1 MNRNPIFL
9 SVSFIAVERAGGI
22 CREMA
27 EPAEPS
33 AEETSAALAATEAM
47 ENFGGDSESDPMQ
60 EEEKD
65 EAVQNEVAAAEETTS
80 IEPTSQESQEKLNA
94 PAPPPLPVE
103 TDLIEQ
109 EEEVVLPPPSNEP
122 VEGELTEESGESSH
136 VAEEQVDDEN
146 RVPPLQ
152 TPTPPPNVEENVG
165 REPADLEPGGTST
178 DGYVETPRE
187 YRIAAAEAAAAEAAA
202 AEAAAN
208 QPIMKI
214 PPVEPPQPTPPL
226 TEPTEATTKTS
237 PPVPNYFPADEVV
250 VAEEEEV
257 VETIPLV
264 HSPSSKPNYFPADE
278 VVVAEEGKKEEEEL
292 AEAEAAAAEAEAA
305 AAEAEAEAD
314 YASAALKIQ
323 NAHRTKEAKKKVQ
336 AKRDQRNQ
344 SRAAVGIQNAARR
357 RAAKRRVQQI
367 REQKQSEIEMIEKV
381 EKVVEDG
388 EKRAQVLSS
397 RNRAGSGGLE
407 SDEDDV
413 DSNAPALQELEGEE
427 EIISSLLEEE
437 EENAAT
443 TTTATTAT
451 IAYAGQRL
459 PTPQLVAEEGETSVL
474 ALDKYDT
481 SNAEDLD
488 YALDLLTSKEQLLH
502 EKEDAEEDEYGIETP
517 VVTPDDGAMGS
528 GEVDDFGF
536 DQLEEV
542 RDEETLEMRVTGSME
557 ASMHGRSPP
566 PRMPRGMR
574 TKVDIMS
581 PARWQNGAS
590 VLIQSWYRG
599 AYFRR
604 KNYALLVACRR
615 LYERSNFQ
623 NQLEQMHLE
632 DLATHREFL
641 FCFLFCFF
649 CSLLLFN
656 YTRTTPDDLT

>member
-1 MNRNPIFL
+1 
-9 SVSFIAVERAGGI
+9 
-22 CREMA
+22 
-27 EPAEPS
+27 
-33 AEETSAALAATEAM
+33 
-47 ENFGGDSESDPMQ
+47 
-60 EEEKD
+60 
-65 EAVQNEVAAAEETTS
+65 
-80 IEPTSQESQEKLNA
+80 
-94 PAPPPLPVE
+94 
-103 TDLIEQ
+103 
-109 EEEVVLPPPSNEP
+109 
-122 VEGELTEESGESSH
+122 
-136 VAEEQVDDEN
+136 
-146 RVPPLQ
+146 
-152 TPTPPPNVEENVG
+152 
-165 REPADLEPGGTST
+165 
-178 DGYVETPRE
+178 
-187 YRIAAAEAAAAEAAA
+187 
-202 AEAAAN
+202 
-208 QPIMKI
+208 MKI

-226 TEPTEATTKTS
+226 TEPPEATTKTP

-292 AEAEAAAAEAEAA
+292 ATATAEAAA
-305 AAEAEAEAD
+305 AEAEAD

-367 REQKQSEIEMIEKV
+367 REQNQSEIEMIEKV
-381 EKVVEDG
+381 EKVEDE

-443 TTTATTAT
+443 TTTA
-451 IAYAGQRL
+451 YAGQRL
-459 PTPQLVAEEGETSVL
+459 PTPQLVAEDGETSVL

-528 GEVDDFGF
+528 GDVDDFGF

-615 LYERSNFQ
+615 LYERSKFQ

-632 DLATHREFL
+632 DLATHRELL
-641 FCFLFCFF
+641 FYFLFCFF

-656 YTRTTPDDLT
+656 YTRTTHDDLT

>member
-1 MNRNPIFL
+1 
-9 SVSFIAVERAGGI
+9 
-22 CREMA
+22 MA

-65 EAVQNEVAAAEETTS
+65 EVVEKEVAAAEETTS

-94 PAPPPLPVE
+94 PAPPPLPVKI
-103 TDLIEQ
+103 DLIEQ
-109 EEEVVLPPPSNEP
+109 EEEVVLPPPSDEP
-122 VEGELTEESGESSH
+122 VEGELTTEESGESSR

-152 TPTPPPNVEENVG
+152 TPTLPTNVEENVG

-226 TEPTEATTKTS
+226 TEPPEATTKTP

-292 AEAEAAAAEAEAA
+292 ATATAEAAA
-305 AAEAEAEAD
+305 AEAEAD

-336 AKRDQRNQ
+336 AKRDQRKQ

-367 REQKQSEIEMIEKV
+367 REQNQSEIEMIEKV
-381 EKVVEDG
+381 EKVEDE

-443 TTTATTAT
+443 TTTA
-451 IAYAGQRL
+451 YAGQRL
-459 PTPQLVAEEGETSVL
+459 PTPQLVAEDGETSVL

-528 GEVDDFGF
+528 GDVDDFGF

-615 LYERSNFQ
+615 LYERSKFQ

-632 DLATHREFL
+632 DLATHRELL
-641 FCFLFCFF
+641 FYFLFCFF

-656 YTRTTPDDLT
+656 YTRTTHDDLT